1 MHDSLIS
8 VAVVFFLLIAGYF
21 SGRLSNPRLKAFFV
35 SRISGVVLLLLLC
48 MGIDFGTVF
57 TQREVGYQ
65 IVRSA
70 FFFSALIA
78 FFTYFFLYRKRKETS
93 EKNDE
98 LSFFTPFTGCL
109 KAMVAF
115 LLGLAVFKLTGFQL
129 ENVHLSSSYVLYLL
143 IYLVGVD
150 LVGFRIGRFSRELI
164 AVPVLTII
172 ATLSAAFVFSSV
184 SHQSWREL
192 LVVSSGF
199 GWFSLSGPMV
209 NKLVSPEMGA
219 MAFMTDFFREM
230 FSIMFLYFLGK
241 KQPTGAI
248 GVSGA
253 AALDSALP
261 FIKENCE
268 ETFISHAIFS
278 GFILTVLAPFFISFS
293 VTLLK

>member
-8 VAVVFFLLIAGYF
+8 VAVVFFLLTAGYF
-21 SGRLSNPRLKAFFV
+21 SGRVSGPKLKKFFV
-35 SRISGVVLLLLLC
+35 SRISSVVLLLLVC

-65 IVRSA
+65 IIKSA
-70 FFFSALIA
+70 LVFSTLIA
-78 FFTYFFLYRKRKETS
+78 FFTYFFLYRKRRGTP
-93 EKNDE
+93 EKKDE
-98 LSFFTPFTGCL
+98 LSFFTPFKGCL
-109 KAMVAF
+109 KAIMAF
-115 LLGLAVFKLTGFQL
+115 LLGLAIFKITGFQL
-129 ENVHLSSSYVLYLL
+129 ENLYLSSSYVLYLL

-150 LVGFRIGRFSRELI
+150 LVGFKIARFNRELI
-164 AVPVLTII
+164 TVPVLSIF
-172 ATLSAAFVFSSV
+172 ATVSAAFVFSAV
-184 SHQSWREL
+184 SHLSWREL

-219 MAFMTDFFREM
+219 MAFTTDFFREM
-230 FSIMFLYFLGK
+230 LSIIFLYFLGK
-241 KQPTGAI
+241 KQPNGAI
-248 GVSGA
+248 GISGA

-293 VTLLK
+293 VTLLG